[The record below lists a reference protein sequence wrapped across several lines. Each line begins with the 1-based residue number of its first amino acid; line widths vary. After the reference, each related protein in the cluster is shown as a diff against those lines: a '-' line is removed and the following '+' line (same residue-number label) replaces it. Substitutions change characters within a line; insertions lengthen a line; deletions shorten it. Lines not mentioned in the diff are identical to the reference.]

1 MKGYC
6 NIQHWNLSET
16 KFVNKARSKQ
26 HEVHLEL
33 GSWTC
38 FFVSLQ
44 MHASPLE
51 EGGEGSFTAPVCV
64 WNREKHP
71 GPEIIILDS
80 PSSCMALLQD
90 FVNTDQK

>member
-1 MKGYC
+1 
-6 NIQHWNLSET
+6 
-16 KFVNKARSKQ
+16 
-26 HEVHLEL
+26 
-33 GSWTC
+33 
-38 FFVSLQ
+38 

-90 FVNTDQK
+90 FVNTD